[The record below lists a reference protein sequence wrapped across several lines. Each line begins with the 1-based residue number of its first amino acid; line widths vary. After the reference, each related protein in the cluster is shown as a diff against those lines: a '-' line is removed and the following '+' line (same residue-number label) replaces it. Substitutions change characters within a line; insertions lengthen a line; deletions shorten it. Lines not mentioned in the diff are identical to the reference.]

1 MTSLIMLA
9 AAVPMISMQGAG
21 QARVPAVCVQTTY
34 HKDGTISEQTVPDD
48 GKGYKAAVG
57 RAGESAVQNDSDPA
71 VAFNSSASASHP
83 EDSSKTASFRG
94 KNGESITVTRK
105 DGVCRVAI
113 TEP

>member
-21 QARVPAVCVQTTY
+21 QAGVPAVCVQTTY

-48 GKGYKAAVG
+48 GKGYKAALG
-57 RAGESAVQNDSDPA
+57 RSGESVAQNDSDPA
-71 VAFNSSASASHP
+71 VAFNSSATVPHP
-83 EDSSKTASFRG
+83 DESNKTASFRG

-105 DGVCRVAI
+105 EGVCRIAI